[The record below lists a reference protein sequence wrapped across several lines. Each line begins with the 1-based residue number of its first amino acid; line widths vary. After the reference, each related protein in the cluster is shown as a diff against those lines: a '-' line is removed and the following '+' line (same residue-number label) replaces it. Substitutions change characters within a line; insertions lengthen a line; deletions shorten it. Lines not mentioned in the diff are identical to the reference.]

1 MQCCDSQFDVLVIGG
16 GPAGLAA
23 TMALGRAC
31 RTVAVFDSQEY
42 RNEEALLMHNVLR
55 HDGEKPSL
63 YRAQAVQEIM
73 DKYDT
78 VCFFDREIIS
88 ASARKTDQDYP
99 RFQVTDR
106 AGRTWIGRK
115 LIIASGIKDVFPDIE
130 GYKELWGRGI
140 VHCLFCDGY
149 EKRGGRVGVLGQPSM
164 DDLDS
169 VLLAFPL
176 AHNDLTIFTNGAPYL
191 VDPDARQPLD
201 IAISRGAN
209 IDGRAI
215 KLISQIPDGTGVKL
229 CFHDGEDKDLR
240 MLLSSP
246 KSINR
251 AASLV
256 EELGLE
262 TQPRS
267 RGLVVSKSSMGES
280 SLRGCFV
287 AGDAS
292 SSVPKIVPTALASGS
307 LAGIGAAKQLAYDDA
322 LEAFQKMAP
331 TGDRP

>member
-1 MQCCDSQFDVLVIGG
+1 
-16 GPAGLAA
+16 
-23 TMALGRAC
+23 MAW
-31 RTVAVFDSQEY
+31 
-42 RNEEALLMHNVLR
+42 LMWPIV
-55 HDGEKPSL
+55 S
-63 YRAQAVQEIM
+63 
-73 DKYDT
+73 
-78 VCFFDREIIS
+78 
-88 ASARKTDQDYP
+88 
-99 RFQVTDR
+99 
-106 AGRTWIGRK
+106 
-115 LIIASGIKDVFPDIE
+115 
-130 GYKELWGRGI
+130 

-149 EKRGGRVGVLGQPSM
+149 EKRGGSVGVLGQPSM

-201 IAISRGAN
+201 IAVARGAN

-215 KLISQIPDGTGVKL
+215 KLISQIPDGTGVRL
-229 CFHDGEDKDLR
+229 CFHDGEDKDVR

-262 TQPRS
+262 TQPGS

-292 SSVPKIVPTALASGS
+292 SSVPKIVPTALASG
-307 LAGIGAAKQLAYDDA
+307 
-322 LEAFQKMAP
+322 M
-331 TGDRP
+331 

>member
-42 RNEEALLMHNVLR
+42 RNEEALLMHNVLC
-55 HDGEKPSL
+55 HDGQKPSL

-99 RFQVTDR
+99 QIRN
-106 AGRTWIGRK
+106 
-115 LIIASGIKDVFPDIE
+115 IE

-201 IAISRGAN
+201 IAIARGVN

-292 SSVPKIVPTALASGS
+292 SSVPKIVPTALASRS